1 MIPPVTRPEADV
13 QPPLGLAGVA
23 PGHLTA
29 GGAGSC
35 WPVKKEGWKECLQMP
50 SPVLPADTCLT
61 SSWEALSLHR

>member
-1 MIPPVTRPEADV
+1 MIPPVTRPAADV